1 MTIVCMEGRFTDPR
15 RVKPNQIS
23 MLPVAAA
30 AAAAVCPALLSRR
43 ERPAACGAASPPP
56 PPLHSYPTY
65 VAPLHAPRHPAAPTA
80 TTRVAGVYAAPGSS
94 LAAATLAAV
103 PDLALPERWYRP
115 PWWARNGHVST
126 CVMMDHDEH
135 PTITSIDVL
144 LNGERIQDSS
154 FQEVPH

>member
-1 MTIVCMEGRFTDPR
+1 
-15 RVKPNQIS
+15 

-103 PDLALPERWYRP
+103 PDLALPERWYTP

-126 CVMMDHDEH
+126 CVMMDHDER
-135 PTITSIDVL
+135 PTGVSA
-144 LNGERIQDSS
+144 ERCKDAALKFSRSTTLTLPGCTGAWGAGLRDS
-154 FQEVPH
+154 